1 MLPTLAPMAY
11 SESDPPAALILIFM
25 LLYFLVTF
33 GISGLLRMGVFM
45 KAGQPAWAAFVP
57 VYNDIKLL
65 EIVGRPWY
73 WFLLFLIPFA
83 GIFFAVVAL
92 HDLSRSFGK
101 DAGYT
106 VGLVLLPIVFF
117 PMLGHGQARYLGPAA
132 SGQFNPYVQGYPAQA
147 YAARGYPAANYP
159 AQAYPQYQQQGYP
172 QQQQYGQQPYGQQQ
186 AYPQQG
192 QQPYGNPPA
201 R

>member
-11 SESDPPAALILIFM
+11 SESDPPAGLLLLFV
-25 LLYFLVTF
+25 LLYFLVIF

-73 WFLLFLIPFA
+73 WFLLFLVPFA

-132 SGQFNPYVQGYPAQA
+132 SPQFAPYAQGYPAQGHTA
-147 YAARGYPAANYP
+147 QGYPAP
-159 AQAYPQYQQQGYP
+159 AYPQYQQPGYP
-172 QQQQYGQQPYGQQQ
+172 QQQYGQQPYGQQQ
-186 AYPQQG
+186 GYPQQS